1 MQPEI
6 LKPAAWPRP
15 SGYSNGI
22 AVAGRQIFVAGQ
34 IGWNAQGRFTS
45 SRLADQVRQ
54 ALQNIRAVLAE
65 AKAGPEHVV
74 RLTWYLTSREEYL
87 ADLGNIGAAYRDV
100 MGKTFPVMSV
110 VQVVALMEPDAKV
123 EIEATAVVP
132 DTITTATASVEP
144 VVEVFDIALDDIVA
158 PPSR

>member
-6 LKPAAWPRP
+6 LKPAGWPRP

-22 AVAGRQIFVAGQ
+22 AATGRQIFVAGQ
-34 IGWNAQGRFTS
+34 VGWNAECRFTS

-54 ALQNIRAVLAE
+54 ALWNIRAVLAE

-74 RLTWYLTSREEYL
+74 RLTWYLTSRDEYL
-87 ADLGNIGAAYRDV
+87 ADLEHIGAAYRDV

-110 VQVVALMEPDAKV
+110 VQVVALMEAEAKV

-132 DTITTATASVEP
+132 DILPASTQAEI
-144 VVEVFDIALDDIVA
+144 EVLDIALDDIVA
-158 PPSR
+158 PAAR